1 LPADRPTEN
10 AVIVSGCKLARD
22 IIDYTAST

>member
-10 AVIVSGCKLARD
+10 AVIVSGYKAGD
-22 IIDYTAST
+22 IIDYVTST